1 MILPKSNCQKKF
13 GKYPARPKGFRRSW
27 VPIIS
32 ILQEQPIHAKNFA
45 NISKSF
51 FPLSCQKKT
60 QQHLIDYQKAI

>member
-1 MILPKSNCQKKF
+1 MV
-13 GKYPARPKGFRRSW
+13 GKYPARPKGFRRHW
-27 VPIIS
+27 IPIIS

-51 FPLSCQKKT
+51 FSPFLPKKP